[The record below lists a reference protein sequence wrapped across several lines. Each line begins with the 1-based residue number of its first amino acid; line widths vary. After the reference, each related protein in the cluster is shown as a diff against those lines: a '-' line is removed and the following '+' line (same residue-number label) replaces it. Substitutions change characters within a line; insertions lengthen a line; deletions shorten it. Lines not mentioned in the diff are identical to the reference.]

1 MLERDQAKKKS
12 ESPRKGAIVDDAM
25 NLKVEGLVKERDSLQ
40 EQLRKKVAIIATL
53 EKAASDR
60 LQILEQ

>member
-12 ESPRKGAIVDDAM
+12 EGPKKEAIVDDEM